1 MGVSLHSAVAGIPMA
16 LLQGALVMMPRAAPL
31 PRLARLRSPRWAVVL
46 PGSIIFGTFGLLL
59 LPPLAFGV
67 VFLAAVTTPVL
78 ALIAVLWV
86 TRGRLLVLPLAAV
99 AAGLAML
106 AVGARGHD
114 GTSLITAL
122 ACLTVGTALQR
133 LIPGRWLL
141 IGVLSMAAADVTL
154 LAAGVGYHQTAL
166 LAAAMNSFPGP
177 RFTGARLGAIAIGY
191 PDLVLVALLGAS
203 VAGTRYQART
213 AMLVIALAIAL
224 DSLLTRGVLL
234 PATVPSALAL
244 IVVSCLRRR
253 SDHDRTGGP
262 DASPARTAVQ
272 REMMRR
278 NRRERCPRF
287 PPTPIA
293 KPVTPSAVMNRPASS
308 ATPASSTGQC
318 SVR

>member
-1 MGVSLHSAVAGIPMA
+1 MDVSLHSAVAGIPVA
-16 LLQGALVMMPRAAPL
+16 VLQGALVMMPRAAPL

-67 VFLAAVTTPVL
+67 VFLAAVTTPAL

-86 TRGRLLVLPLAAV
+86 TRGRVLVLPIAAV
-99 AAGLAML
+99 AAGLATL
-106 AVGARGHD
+106 AVGAGGHD

-141 IGVLSMAAADVTL
+141 IGVLAMAAADVTL

-177 RFTGARLGAIAIGY
+177 RFTGARIGAIAIGY

-203 VAGTRYQART
+203 VAGTRYQTRA
-213 AMLVIALAIAL
+213 ALLVIALAIGL

-244 IVVSCLRRR
+244 IVVSWLRR
-253 SDHDRTGGP
+253 SDHRRAGR
-262 DASPARTAVQ
+262 PADLRPAPAADQ
-272 REMMRR
+272 CEMMRR
-278 NRRERCPRF
+278 TRPEMCPTF

-293 KPVTPSAVMNRPASS
+293 RPVTPSAVMNSPASS
-308 ATPASSTGQC
+308 ATPARSTGQC
-318 SVR
+318 SAR